1 MAWNNNHLFCSSSLS
16 QQFGLGS
23 LRWMWSARADW
34 SRVAS
39 VGRLPLLHGVFYPSA
54 SRFVHMAA
62 GRAPRQ
68 RAKVCNTLIAF
79 SRSKQG
85 TRSAQILEMEKQAQ
99 TFHGKSCKGTLQ
111 KDLMQEKVEICGHY
125 CNLSSIASKDTM
137 CISNL
142 LPLSWGQRY
151 KSWP

>member
-1 MAWNNNHLFCSSSLS
+1 MGWAHSGECGQPELTD
-16 QQFGLGS
+16 LGWPQ
-23 LRWMWSARADW
+23 L
-34 SRVAS
+34 
-39 VGRLPLLHGVFYPSA
+39 GHLPLLYGVFYLSA

-68 RAKVCNTLIAF
+68 RAKACNTFIAF
-79 SRSKQG
+79 SRSKQR

-125 CNLSSIASKDTM
+125 CNLSSTASKDTHVHKQ
-137 CISNL
+137 SN
-142 LPLSWGQRY
+142 PLILRSKIQVMTLNLSVTCLYVLG
-151 KSWP
+151 KL